1 MVKSANF
8 IRIYTNGS
16 QEAQCICLYLTLC
29 EYPNFRVYKNC
40 LFPTIVFEEFD
51 SVGDAMKFSRII
63 SNVSISRDDKKYI
76 KYRKIVWE
84 IILHLKSI
92 GYDLDLEKK
101 SDIFAYCQML
111 LCKPHTKEVISSVNS
126 LILNDDSLLFSGK
139 LTTLDIVMYSFIK
152 QCFSFQEISNY
163 LKSLEPKMVQ
173 YKENINFKTSSK
185 SIVFYLYERFWN
197 NDFLWIGGVLALMG
211 GYSHLKQ

>member
-1 MVKSANF
+1 MALKNYFSEEVGYELFDLFSKKS
-8 IRIYTNGS
+8 
-16 QEAQCICLYLTLC
+16 
-29 EYPNFRVYKNC
+29 P
-40 LFPTIVFEEFD
+40 
-51 SVGDAMKFSRII
+51 
-63 SNVSISRDDKKYI
+63 KYNKDEVLLKWYDI
-76 KYRKIVWE
+76 KPRLEDEKE
-84 IILHLKSI
+84 IITIGSI
-92 GYDLDLEKK
+92 YYWAEQDHPEE
-101 SDIFAYCQML
+101 Y
-111 LCKPHTKEVISSVNS
+111 S